1 MKKFSLI
8 SIFILLSVF
17 KISAQTGDGIK
28 YLGDGI
34 YTSQYT
40 GGTGYA
46 SLKKMSEKAIRNF
59 KAFSDPK
66 NCTFEIISKVKTPT
80 KLGRNPKA
88 TVTFKLFNK
97 DGTLALTSEE
107 KYQQAQTNLGIKE
120 QAMLEIKRLKELLD
134 LEVITQVEFDK
145 KLVSLKKILLEN

>member
-1 MKKFSLI
+1 MRKLI
-8 SIFILLSVF
+8 SIFILLSFVTLT
-17 KISAQTGDGIK
+17 AQTGDGIE

-59 KAFSDPK
+59 KAFADPK
-66 NCTFEIISKVKTPT
+66 NCTFKIISKVKTRP

-88 TVTFKLFNK
+88 TVTFKLYNK
-97 DGTLALTSEE
+97 DGTLALTTEE
-107 KYQQAQTNLGIKE
+107 KYQQKKTTVDLKE
-120 QAMLEIKRLKELLD
+120 EAMLEVKRLKELLD
-134 LEVITQVEFDK
+134 LGIITQEEFDK
-145 KLVSLKKILLEN
+145 KAGELKKIILGN

>member
-1 MKKFSLI
+1 MKKLI
-8 SIFILLSVF
+8 SIFILLSIVTLT
-17 KISAQTGDGIK
+17 AQTGDGIE

-59 KAFSDPK
+59 KALVDPK
-66 NCTFEIISKVKTPT
+66 NCTFEIISKVKTPP

-88 TVTFKLFNK
+88 TVTFKLYNK
-97 DGTLALTSEE
+97 NGTLAITTEE
-107 KYQQAQTNLGIKE
+107 RYQQTQIIVDLKE
-120 QAMLEIKRLKELLD
+120 EAMLEVKRLKELLD
-134 LEVITQVEFDK
+134 LGIITQEEFDK
-145 KLVSLKKILLEN
+145 RATVLKKVILEQE